1 MSGCSETSGTRNC
14 RGPLARYFGM
24 SELFWSMQA
33 HYDLEVQKD
42 RLGDSPEKEV
52 PVYASV
58 K

>member
-1 MSGCSETSGTRNC
+1 
-14 RGPLARYFGM
+14 M